1 MLVKNK
7 YGDYEL
13 FCDECGISLEDDDE
27 VFKVEDQI
35 LCIHCLKTK
44 FKIKE

>member
-1 MLVKNK
+1 MLIKNE
-7 YGDYEL
+7 YGEEEL

-27 VFKVEDQI
+27 VFKVDDQI
-35 LCIHCLKTK
+35 LCIHCLKSK